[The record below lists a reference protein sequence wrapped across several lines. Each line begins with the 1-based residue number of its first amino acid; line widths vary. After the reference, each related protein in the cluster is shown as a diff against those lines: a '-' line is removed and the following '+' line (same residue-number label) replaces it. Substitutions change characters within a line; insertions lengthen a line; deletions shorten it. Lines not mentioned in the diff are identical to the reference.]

1 MFQVTEVLL
10 TNAKHWVMYQ
20 VTKMVGWLCSIG
32 IGIAFRLIGVNDS
45 CSEVVVVGKV
55 QADGLA

>member
-20 VTKMVGWLCSIG
+20 VTKMVGWC
-32 IGIAFRLIGVNDS
+32 
-45 CSEVVVVGKV
+45 VVL
-55 QADGLA
+55 GLALPLGLLG

>member
-20 VTKMVGWLCSIG
+20 VTKMVGWCVGSIG
-32 IGIAFRLIGVNDS
+32 IGIAFRLIGANDS
-45 CSEVVVVGKV
+45 CSDVCLGKV
-55 QADGLA
+55 QAGGLA